1 VRSLHASK
9 TAIFTDSEAKLRNAA
24 EILSTERKQAR
35 QLRADMQTAAT
46 SKDSELVELKNELA
60 ELKNELRVAN
70 DRAEDMLQER
80 DEARRKVEV
89 LAASVERHLRGEG
102 EVRGEN
108 EALKKEI
115 ARLNKENAARLKE
128 WEKEKEDIKIE
139 MELRGKLLLREWGR
153 QEVGPPPVGEKQGY
167 KYKYVKEG

>member
-1 VRSLHASK
+1 
-9 TAIFTDSEAKLRNAA
+9 
-24 EILSTERKQAR
+24 
-35 QLRADMQTAAT
+35 MQTAAT